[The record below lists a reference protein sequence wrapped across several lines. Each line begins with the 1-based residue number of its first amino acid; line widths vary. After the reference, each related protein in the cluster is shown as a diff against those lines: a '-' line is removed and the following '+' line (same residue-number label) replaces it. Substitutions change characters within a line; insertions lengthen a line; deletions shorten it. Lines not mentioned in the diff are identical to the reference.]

1 LPKYIYKVAMQP
13 MEDLYLQNAG
23 REFFKTEEEREAFNA
38 ELIVVAD
45 SPEQSREIRSGMT
58 DLRMWELDRIEE

>member
-23 REFFKTEEEREAFNA
+23 RAFFNTEEERAAFNA
-38 ELIVVAD
+38 ELTVIAE